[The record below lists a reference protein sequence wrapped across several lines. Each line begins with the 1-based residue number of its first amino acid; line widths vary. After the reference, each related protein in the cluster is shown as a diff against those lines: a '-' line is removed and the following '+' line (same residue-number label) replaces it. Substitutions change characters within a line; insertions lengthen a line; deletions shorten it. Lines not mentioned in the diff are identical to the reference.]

1 MILAMQPNAQISEAW
16 RRAAADLGIRVTA
29 QITVEVGSQETAEFR
44 ALVHDFGGPMGT
56 LVCSMDDSSPRRLGD
71 YFVSAVNPEVYQN
84 YDRQTFVDAL
94 EDWGWFGK
102 DAPPT
107 WYRGISPWG

>member
-1 MILAMQPNAQISEAW
+1 MQPNSRISEAW
-16 RRAAADLGIRVTA
+16 RQAAADLRIRVTA
-29 QITVEVGSQETAEFR
+29 PITVEVRLREAAEFR

-56 LVCSMDDSSPRRLGD
+56 LVCSMDDSSPRRFGD
-71 YFVSAVNPEVYQN
+71 YFVSAVNPEVYQH

-94 EDWGWFGK
+94 EVWGWFGE

-107 WYRGISPWG
+107 WYTGISPWG